1 MRCDAKRTLSV
12 WQTTEETEW
21 RDRADLRAT
30 ACPLESPSTRNC
42 GFALPVMPI
51 RQPARPNLRRNQ
63 AEGLSLPRNARHVL
77 IVAVPPMRTLD
88 VFGPAEVFGDANWLR
103 GGDPAYRVNIISAC
117 ADRVVSNHL
126 GTPVHTDRTFQEYQG
141 PIDTLLVAGCMG
153 PRELH
158 YESGFLDWL
167 RLQSARSRRF
177 GSICTGA
184 FVLAKA
190 GLLDGR
196 RATTHWNWAS
206 ELADRLPTRC
216 RGPQPHL
223 YPRWHL
229 LYFRRSDCRHRSL
242 PSAGR
247 RRPR

>member
-1 MRCDAKRTLSV
+1 
-12 WQTTEETEW
+12 
-21 RDRADLRAT
+21 
-30 ACPLESPSTRNC
+30 
-42 GFALPVMPI
+42 
-51 RQPARPNLRRNQ
+51 
-63 AEGLSLPRNARHVL
+63 
-77 IVAVPPMRTLD
+77 

-103 GGDPAYRVNIISAC
+103 GGDPAYKVNIISAC

-126 GTPVHTDRTFQEYQG
+126 GTPVHTDRTYREYGG
-141 PIDTLLVAGCMG
+141 PIDTLLVAGSMG

-167 RLQSARSRRF
+167 RLQSTRARRF

-206 ELADRLPTRC
+206 ELAQDHPRIAVD
-216 RGPQPHL
+216 PHPI
-223 YPRWHL
+223 YVRDGSC
-229 LYFRRSDCRHRSL
+229 YT
-242 PSAGR
+242 SAGVTACIDLCRVGGR
-247 RRPR
+247 RFWQTSGSSNCTDDGCLSAASGRTIAIQRNPRSTNPREPAAG